1 LSFIIYFNFLFI
13 ELFYSHYL
21 SHSVFQIN
29 LDWLELIFF
38 FKFDFSFNLIFWYW
52 VDWELNII
60 ICFDLFSF
68 ELSWSYDQI
77 CGFIRLIWVDSIC
90 YYLNIFFKKK
100 YLEFLTSQTK
110 FSPVV
115 YIVFEL
121 VKLIGLYQVN
131 LHSICFTR
139 KISVMFKDF

>member
-90 YYLNIFFKKK
+90 YYLNIFLKQNILNFWRVKLSFLRLFILSLNSSSWLDYIKSTFTQFVLLEK
-100 YLEFLTSQTK
+100 YL
-110 FSPVV
+110 
-115 YIVFEL
+115 
-121 VKLIGLYQVN
+121 
-131 LHSICFTR
+131 
-139 KISVMFKDF
+139 

>member
-21 SHSVFQIN
+21 SHSAFQVN

-38 FKFDFSFNLIFWYW
+38 LKNNFSFNLIFWYW

-68 ELSWSYDQI
+68 ELSWSYDQR

-90 YYLNIFFKKK
+90 YYLNIFFKKNILNFWRVKLSFLRLFILSLNSSSWLDYIKSTFTQFVLLEK
-100 YLEFLTSQTK
+100 YL
-110 FSPVV
+110 
-115 YIVFEL
+115 
-121 VKLIGLYQVN
+121 
-131 LHSICFTR
+131 
-139 KISVMFKDF
+139 